1 MRGPGKQGA
10 ARFVGSGSGIHF
22 IRSVYSRLARKSV
35 SKRSRTD
42 NTEHL
47 VPGEDDQLRLEA
59 TSTSRDGDLGN
70 EQYLWHE
77 HEVAEHDNA
86 RPSFEQLVA
95 WSKSYFEAWHPVM
108 PFLHAPDILR
118 VFEDISNVG
127 IGAVGHLD
135 AAIVKAVISISLADS
150 RQGAGV
156 DDLQRH
162 GPPPPS
168 LLFRTADDA
177 LSSSQFPLRQP
188 ASIRTVQTALAIQL
202 FLVSLLRLNSASRLG
217 GLIVRIA
224 FHLGLHRCP
233 SRFAS
238 FTKQE
243 VRLRRRVFW
252 SIYCQERFLC
262 LSLGLPLDIR
272 DDDVDVCFPDDERHG
287 VLPITPDPEDAVL
300 HLLGHVA
307 RHARIRGLI
316 LELRNKTIA
325 TRQDTAD
332 RASYVHAELAKWSN
346 DIQDAVEEETETGLS
361 PGHRVLLLLLKHE
374 STISLNRPMIA
385 SDPASAAYSAAL
397 QNCIFAAKSIF
408 IILKRHHGSPSAAP
422 LLWPS
427 FTWAVWISA
436 FVLAYAAF
444 EKQVPLATALKHVES
459 GKELLRHI
467 AARNTSWPEYC
478 LSAIDELTAA
488 VRELSGPNPVA
499 VSPQTNTSSGRTD
512 FTSRAEKSQPSRP
525 RQSTKR
531 QERARVDSASTLTRA
546 GGVSPVPSVA
556 AGPSGVPLF
565 QTMSSDGQITEYEVN
580 LSRQGMTED
589 HRWTRPSPRPAA
601 NGPSNLSWTSG
612 SPPDQTY
619 NSPIVG
625 DSSMTLAAV
634 QHPLETPPAADEG
647 QGPIVWYDQLFV
659 NPFGAIEYPYL
670 AATTQ
675 LDPLVDPTWSLLR

>member
-1 MRGPGKQGA
+1 MRSSPASEFAATEMSRKRKAAESPPGEEPTREHGLMRGPGRQGA

-22 IRSVYSRLARKSV
+22 ICTVYGRLARKSV
-35 SKRSRTD
+35 STRSRAD
-42 NTEHL
+42 SIEHL

-70 EQYLWHE
+70 QHYLWHG
-77 HEVAEHDNA
+77 HEVAEHENA

-95 WSKSYFEAWHPVM
+95 WSKSYFEAWHPIA

-118 VFEDISNVG
+118 IFEDISTVG
-127 IGAVGHLD
+127 IDAVGHLD
-135 AAIVKAVISISLADS
+135 SAIVKAVISISLADS
-150 RQGAGV
+150 RQGASL
-156 DDLQRH
+156 DEFQRH
-162 GPPPPS
+162 GPPPRS
-168 LLFRTADDA
+168 LLFHTADDA
-177 LSSSQFPLRQP
+177 LSCAQFPLRQP

-217 GLIVRIA
+217 GLIVRMA

-252 SIYCQERFLC
+252 SLYCQERYLC
-262 LSLGLPLDIR
+262 QSLGLPLDIR
-272 DDDVDVCFPDDERHG
+272 DDDVDVCFPGDERHEA
-287 VLPITPDPEDAVL
+287 LPITPDPQDAVL
-300 HLLGHVA
+300 LLLGHVA

-316 LELRNKTIA
+316 LELRNKSIA

-346 DIQDAVEEETETGLS
+346 EIQDAVEEETEPSLS

-408 IILKRHHGSPSAAP
+408 IVVKRHHSQSPVAP

-427 FTWAVWISA
+427 FTWALWISA
-436 FVLAYAAF
+436 FILAYAAF
-444 EKQVPLATALKHVES
+444 EEQVPIATALKHVES

-467 AARNTSWPEYC
+467 AARDTSWPEYC

-488 VRELSGPNPVA
+488 IRELSGLDPVA
-499 VSPQTNTSSGRTD
+499 VSPQTTVSPERTD
-512 FTSRAEKSQPSRP
+512 GASRAEASQPPRP
-525 RQSTKR
+525 RQNAE
-531 QERARVDSASTLTRA
+531 QQGYARRDSASTLARV
-546 GGVSPVPSVA
+546 GGVTPGPGA
-556 AGPSGVPLF
+556 ATGLSGASFP
-565 QTMSSDGQITEYEVN
+565 QTMSSDDRITEYDMN
-580 LSRQGMTED
+580 LFQQGMPED
-589 HRWTRPSPRPAA
+589 ERRTC
-601 NGPSNLSWTSG
+601 
-612 SPPDQTY
+612 PPPT
-619 NSPIVG
+619 
-625 DSSMTLAAV
+625 
-634 QHPLETPPAADEG
+634 ADEG
-647 QGPIVWYDQLFV
+647 QGPILWYDQLFV

-670 AATTQ
+670 ATTTQ
-675 LDPLVDPTWSLLR
+675 LDPWEDAAWSLLR